1 VTVPFKKDDLILFTG
16 DSITDGTRNRECR
29 FEDPA
34 ALGAGYVSI
43 LAGKLGFEQAGLN
56 LRFRNTGISGDRSCD
71 MLARWDADCIEIQPD
86 WVSILVGVNNTWRR
100 YDAND
105 PTSDE
110 LFEAECRELLERV
123 KSETS
128 ARMVLC
134 SPFLLHTEESIVRMR
149 EDLDPKIGILEKLA
163 GEYGAVW
170 VDFDA
175 AFVAATEQKPPAYW
189 AFDGVHPTIAGHA
202 LMAGIWLEAVAGQA
216 SV

>member
-1 VTVPFKKDDLILFTG
+1 MNIPFKENDLILFTG

-43 LAGKLGFEQAGLN
+43 LAGQLGLEFSEMN
-56 LRFRNTGISGDRSCD
+56 LGFRNTGISGDRTCD
-71 MLARWDADCIEIQPD
+71 LLARWDADCIALQPN

-100 YDAND
+100 YDADD
-105 PTSDE
+105 PTPAAQ
-110 LFEAECRELLERV
+110 FESECRELLERV

-128 ARMVLC
+128 AKTVLC
-134 SPFLLHTEESIVRMR
+134 SPFLLHVDENVSRMR
-149 EDLDPKIGILEKLA
+149 EDLDPKIGILKNLA
-163 GEYGAVW
+163 GEFGAAW

-175 AFVAATEQKPPAYW
+175 AFMAAIDRRPPAYW

-202 LMAGIWLEAVAGQA
+202 LMAKTWLEAVAG
-216 SV
+216 